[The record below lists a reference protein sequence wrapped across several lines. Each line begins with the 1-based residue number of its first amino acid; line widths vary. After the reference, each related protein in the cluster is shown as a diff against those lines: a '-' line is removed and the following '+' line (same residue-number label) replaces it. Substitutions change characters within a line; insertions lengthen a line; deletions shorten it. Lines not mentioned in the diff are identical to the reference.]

1 MRPLDAPLRAVV
13 AEVGV
18 RHVKTNLIPLA
29 ARVVIAP
36 QRFHVK
42 EQLGLKSVV
51 HPERYSATDFQVVIQ
66 RLGEILARD
75 FRLGLNPQVRRQ
87 TPAQRRFKADLFP
100 NHLHRPNVVLGQ
112 RRVKYFVDVNDTDV
126 GLELPMLRQAFFE
139 ADIEQAG
146 LFRIHALGVEIAAL
160 IQRAEHRDL
169 HPVFG
174 EWNPDGHKVETN

>member
-1 MRPLDAPLRAVV
+1 MRPLDAPLRAVI

-36 QRFHVK
+36 QRLHVK

-75 FRLGLNPQVRRQ
+75 FRLGLSPKVRRK
-87 TPAQRRFKADLFP
+87 TPAQRRFEADLFA
-100 NHLHRPNVVLGQ
+100 NHLHRPDVVLGQ
-112 RRVKYFVDVNDTDV
+112 RRVKYFVDVNDADV
-126 GLELPMLRQAFFE
+126 GLELPVRGQTLFE

-146 LFRIHALGVEIAAL
+146 LFRIHTLGVEIAAV

-174 EWNPDGHKVETN
+174 ERNPDRHKVETD